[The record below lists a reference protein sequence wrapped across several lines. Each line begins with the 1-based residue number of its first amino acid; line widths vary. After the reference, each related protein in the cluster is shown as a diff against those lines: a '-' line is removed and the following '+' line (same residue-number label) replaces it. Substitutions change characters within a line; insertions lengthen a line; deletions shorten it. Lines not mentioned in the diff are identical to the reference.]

1 MENAL
6 DKGELAVLD
15 ITDMELINQLLLVF
29 HKDKYLSGPLTTLMQ
44 CITQKTGR
52 KSTLLRML
60 SLAYA
65 LYSGPIP
72 SCGNCGSDSG
82 SPALPFP

>member
-44 CITQKTGR
+44 CITQKQAEKKHPVTD
-52 KSTLLRML
+52 
-60 SLAYA
+60 A
-65 LYSGPIP
+65 
-72 SCGNCGSDSG
+72 
-82 SPALPFP
+82 